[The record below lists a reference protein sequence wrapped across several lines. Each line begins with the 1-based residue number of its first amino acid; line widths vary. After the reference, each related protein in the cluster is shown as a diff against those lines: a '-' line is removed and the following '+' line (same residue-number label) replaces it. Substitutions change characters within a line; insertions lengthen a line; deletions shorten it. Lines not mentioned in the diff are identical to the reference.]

1 MTSDDETSAE
11 SILPEGVLAVRLG
24 PGANC
29 SSIGSVV
36 DILFV
41 SATVGGALLAGLSA
55 LTKPSEKAKPVTEAA
70 PTEPFAPELA
80 SPKDV
85 HDR

>member
-1 MTSDDETSAE
+1 MTSDDTDPSAE
-11 SILPEGVLAVRLG
+11 PTLPEGVLAVRLG

-41 SATVGGALLAGLSA
+41 SATVGGALLAALSTI
-55 LTKPSEKAKPVTEAA
+55 TKPSQEASTDA
-70 PTEPFAPELA
+70 AERDVSPLA
-80 SPKDV
+80 SRSDAG
-85 HDR
+85 DR

>member
-1 MTSDDETSAE
+1 MTTDDPKAPT
-11 SILPEGVLAVRLG
+11 LPEGVLAVRLG

-41 SATVGGALLAGLSA
+41 SATVGGALLAA
-55 LTKPSEKAKPVTEAA
+55 VAAIAKPSQQAQSSANAEPADPA
-70 PTEPFAPELA
+70 PASREEPN
-80 SPKDV
+80 DG
-85 HDR
+85 R